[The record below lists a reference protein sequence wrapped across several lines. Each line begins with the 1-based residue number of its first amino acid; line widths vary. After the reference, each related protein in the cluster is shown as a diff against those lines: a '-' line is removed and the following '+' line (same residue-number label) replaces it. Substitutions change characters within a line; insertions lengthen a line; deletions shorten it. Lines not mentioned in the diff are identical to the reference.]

1 MTNYGSA
8 NGRYRTRYDGPRPN
22 SLSQVYALF
31 GKVDDTAGNLSQLL
45 ASGAVVKQIP
55 VDMLVKLDSGGSVL
69 RDEALTEIRAL
80 AEGPYLGAAG
90 YDDWWTP
97 ALDNLNT
104 PFPLSRAR
112 RLAGDKAVLYGLLRE
127 HGVAVP
133 RFLVGE
139 ASAPWIEEARRTLGP
154 SPVLKPTVGAG
165 SRGVYRYRT
174 DLPVRENLGYYS
186 ALRAQD
192 KVHTSVATLAVE
204 YIDALE
210 VSVDFVIIDTAA
222 AQMVVHEK
230 VTAREM
236 HPFVDRVMVAPPV
249 REEITAALPA
259 LTSTISSLAAV
270 LPAKDAVIHAELRL
284 RDATWYVL
292 DVGIRPGTGLVGHS
306 FEAITGVDP
315 RLVHLYVSIGLPI
328 PRSIRETKV
337 GRFDAAVIS
346 CCYVEDS
353 QRRAVSVE
361 RIGRIASELRQREDV
376 IGWHLNTSEID
387 DALYRPDAGLSIGV
401 GASSPQEALAALR
414 DTISRHSF
422 TTG

>member
-1 MTNYGSA
+1 MAGTSLDMT
-8 NGRYRTRYDGPRPN
+8 GPRPA

-31 GKVDDTAGNLSQLL
+31 GEVDDSVTNLRQLL
-45 ASGAVVKQIP
+45 AGGAVVKQIP
-55 VDMLVKLDSGGSVL
+55 ADMLVKLESGGSAL
-69 RDEALTEIRAL
+69 CREALIEIRGL
-80 AEGPYLGAAG
+80 AAGPYSGAAG

-97 ALDNLNT
+97 ALERLNT

-112 RLAGDKAVLYGLLRE
+112 RLAGDKAALYSALAE

-133 RFLVGE
+133 SFLAGQ
-139 ASAPWIEEARRTLGP
+139 ASASWIDEARRTLGP

-174 DLPVRENLGYYS
+174 DLSTDENLGYYN

-192 KVHTSVATLAVE
+192 KVHASVPTLVVE

-210 VSVDFVIIDTAA
+210 VSVDSVIIDTAA

-249 REEITAALPA
+249 RREITAALPA

-270 LPAKDAVIHAELRL
+270 LLAKDAVIHAELRL

-315 RLVHLYVSIGLPI
+315 RLIHLYASIGLPI
-328 PRSIRETKV
+328 PQSIRETKV
-337 GRFDAAVIS
+337 GRFEAAVIS
-346 CCYVEDS
+346 CCYVEES
-353 QRRAVSVE
+353 QRPAVSVE
-361 RIGRIASELRQREDV
+361 RIARMATELRQREDV

-387 DALYRPDAGLSIGV
+387 DALYRPDAGLSIGL
-401 GASSPQEALAALR
+401 GASNAQEALASLR

-422 TTG
+422 TTN